1 MSVRAS
7 IAVAAA
13 IFCLNAGAA
22 PAVLA
27 LDLVETPTLSNTH
40 QGIDLPPVAERVPS
54 DPLVVDPAAMG
65 RTPGRHGGTLHTL
78 IGRSKDVRLINVWG
92 YARLVG
98 YDEKLK
104 LVPDILAGLDIEDGR
119 VFTLRLRPGHKW
131 SDGHPFTAEDFR
143 YYWEDIANNEELSP
157 GGVPAF
163 FLVDGEKPQFSV
175 IDEVTVR
182 FEWQKPNPGFLPN
195 LAKARPTFI
204 YRPAHYL
211 RQFHSAYGDHEKI
224 EELMEANKL
233 RSWAAV
239 HNKKDEMYKAGN
251 PDMPTLQPW
260 VVLDSDNEQ
269 HRVAIRNPYF
279 HRVDAA
285 GRQLP
290 YIDEIDFSV
299 TDGRLIATKTQAGE
313 SDLQA
318 RGLAFSDITVLK
330 RGENA
335 HGYTTRLWP
344 NAKAAEIALYPNL
357 TVQDPMWRNLLN
369 DKRFRHAL
377 SLGIDRDA
385 IGRVLFFGYATG
397 SNNTVLP
404 ASPLYKEDYRTSW
417 AGYDPKMA
425 AALLDEIGLTT
436 RRGDG
441 IRLLSDGRPLEII
454 VETAGES
461 TLQADALE
469 LIGETW
475 RELGIALFIKP
486 TQREVMRNRALSG
499 QLVMSVWSGH
509 DNGVPTADMPP
520 EEYAPVNSETLCWP
534 GWGQYFE
541 TEGNRGEA
549 PEDPAAQKLVD
560 LYRQWIGSRETAE
573 REAIW
578 HEILGIHAEETF
590 SIGLVSEARQPV
602 VVAGH
607 LQNVPETGIYGW
619 DPGAQFGIHHM
630 DLFWFDDAK

>member
-1 MSVRAS
+1 MSVKVL
-7 IAVAAA
+7 IAFAAA
-13 IFCLNAGAA
+13 ALCAITA
-22 PAVLA
+22 PAAQA
-27 LDLVETPTLSNTH
+27 LDLIETPTLSRTH
-40 QGIDLPPVAERVPS
+40 QGIDLPPVAERLPEE
-54 DPLVVDPAAMG
+54 PRIIDPAAIG
-65 RTPGRHGGTLHTL
+65 RAQGRHGGSLNTL

-92 YARLVG
+92 YARLLG
-98 YDEKLK
+98 YDEKLR
-104 LVPDILAGLDIEDGR
+104 LVPDILVKVDAEDGR
-119 VFTLRLRPGHKW
+119 IFTLHLRRGHKW
-131 SDGHPFTAEDFR
+131 SDGQPFTAEDFR

-163 FLVDGEKPQFSV
+163 FLVEGEKPQFSV
-175 IDEVTVR
+175 IDAVTVR

-211 RQFHSAYGDHEKI
+211 RQFHGAYGDTAEIEKI
-224 EELMEANKL
+224 MAADKL

-239 HNKKDEMYKAGN
+239 HNKKDEMYKARN

-260 VVLDSDNEQ
+260 IVRPADSEQ
-269 HRVAIRNPYF
+269 RRVAVRNPYF
-279 HRVDAA
+279 HRIDSA

-290 YIDEIDFSV
+290 YIDEIVFSV

-318 RGLAFSDITVLK
+318 RGLSFSDITVLK
-330 RGENA
+330 RGEAA
-335 HGYTTRLWP
+335 HGYKTRLWP

-357 TVQDPMWRNLLN
+357 TVKDPEWRKLLN
-369 DKRFRHAL
+369 DRRFRRAL
-377 SLGIDRDA
+377 SIGVDREL
-385 IGRVLFFGYATG
+385 ISRVLFFGYATA

-404 ASPLYKEDYRTSW
+404 TSPLYREDYRTNW
-417 AGYDPKMA
+417 AAYEPKKA
-425 AALLDEIGLTT
+425 AALLDEIGLSE

-441 IRLLSDGRPLEII
+441 IRLLPDGRPLEII

-461 TLQADALE
+461 RLQADALE

-475 RELGIALFIKP
+475 RELGVALFIKP

-509 DNGVPTADMPP
+509 DNGVPTPDMPP
-520 EEYAPVNSETLCWP
+520 EEYAPVRSETLCWP

-541 TEGNRGEA
+541 TEGERGEA
-549 PEDPAAQKLVD
+549 PDDPAAQKLVA
-560 LYRQWIGSRETAE
+560 LYRQWIGSKESAE

-578 HEILGIHAEETF
+578 HGILAIHAEETY

-607 LQNVPETGIYGW
+607 LQNVPEAGIYGW

-630 DLFWFDDAK
+630 DLFWFDDAQ